1 MAPYIITVA
10 QQKGG
15 AGKTTLVVNLATGLA
30 QKGHKVAMIDTDPQ
44 GSLAHWHELRAQKYG
59 EEYTGLRFVKTSG
72 WKINSEL
79 MSLRNMDYIVIDS
92 PPHMETDAKTAI
104 RAADLVLIPLQPSPA
119 DVWATTATV
128 NLCEHEQKEYRVI
141 MNRVVPNSKLANE
154 LKKPF
159 SNVSKSILGNRVIFA
174 SSMRDGRSVLE
185 LSPKGPAAADIKAM
199 IAEVEKLSK
208 PKNKSNK
215 AA

>member
-1 MAPYIITVA
+1 MAPYIITVT

-15 AGKTTLVVNLATGLA
+15 AGKTTLVVNIATGLV
-30 QKGHKVAMIDTDPQ
+30 QKGHKVAIIDTDPQ
-44 GSLAHWHELRAQKYG
+44 GSLSHWHDLRAQKYG
-59 EEYTGLRFVKTSG
+59 KEYTGLKFIKTAG

-92 PPHMETDAKTAI
+92 PPHVETDAKTAI

-128 NLCEHEQKEYRVI
+128 NLCEHENKEYKII
-141 MNRVVPNSKLANE
+141 MNRVVPNSKLASE

-185 LSPKGPAAADIKAM
+185 LSPKGPAASDIKVL
-199 IAEVEKLSK
+199 IAEVEKISK
-208 PKNKSNK
+208 PKIKLK
-215 AA
+215 KVA

>member
-30 QKGHKVAMIDTDPQ
+30 QKGHKVALIDTDPQ
-44 GSLAHWHELRAQKYG
+44 GSLTHWHELRAQKYG
-59 EEYTGLRFVKTSG
+59 EEYTGLRFVKISG

-128 NLCEHEQKEYRVI
+128 NLCEHENKEYRVI

-159 SNVSKSILGNRVIFA
+159 SNVSKSVLGNRVIFA

-185 LSPKGPAAADIKAM
+185 LSPKGPAAADVKAM
-199 IAEVEKLSK
+199 ISEVEKLSK